1 MFEACIAGLKTLNRL
16 GYGMDGSGL
25 FFLIYVLLTA
35 LSLPGAALMTLVGSA
50 LFGLLGST
58 LLVSFASPLGA
69 TLAMLISRFLL
80 RDWVQ
85 ARFSQRLAGIAREGA
100 AYLFALRLVP
110 VFPFFLINLAM
121 GLTKLPARTF
131 WWVSQLGMLPS

>member
-58 LLVSFASPLGA
+58 LLVSFASPWGPP
-69 TLAMLISRFLL
+69 
-80 RDWVQ
+80 W
-85 ARFSQRLAGIAREGA
+85 
-100 AYLFALRLVP
+100 P
-110 VFPFFLINLAM
+110 C
-121 GLTKLPARTF
+121 
-131 WWVSQLGMLPS
+131 

>member
-1 MFEACIAGLKTLNRL
+1 
-16 GYGMDGSGL
+16 
-25 FFLIYVLLTA
+25 
-35 LSLPGAALMTLVGSA
+35 MTLVGGA
-50 LFGLLGST
+50 LFGLLGGT
-58 LLVSFASPLGA
+58 LLVSFAS

-85 ARFSQRLAGIAREGA
+85 ARFSQRLASIDQSIAREGA

-131 WWVSQLGMLPS
+131 WWVSQLGMQSFIKACT